1 MKHQSWFF
9 LILVLIGAVVLSG
22 CDIFGR
28 VQPEDPQV
36 VLQTSIASTQLALEE
51 IETIVAA
58 TLDAMPTVE
67 QKAPE
72 VPTPTG
78 IVAVPTSTT
87 IPTLQPTEA
96 PTSAPTEAPTSTP
109 TDMLTSTPTSAVPLA
124 QVSVPTNCR
133 TGPGII
139 FDQVSILDVGRQV
152 EVIARNASGTYWVVR
167 NPGGEGTCWLWDQ
180 YVTSQVAPP
189 TSRSGFSPT
198 PTPLQGDPTTVTM
211 RVSIPTN
218 CRGAGIPTRLSV
230 SYRQPDR

>member
-1 MKHQSWFF
+1 M
-9 LILVLIGAVVLSG
+9 AG
-22 CDIFGR
+22 CNR
-28 VQPEDPQV
+28 RPQV
-36 VLQTSIASTQLALEE
+36 VLQASIASTQLALEE

-139 FDQVSILDVGRQV
+139 FDQVSILDVGRRV

-180 YVTSQVAPP
+180 YVTITGSTADL
-189 TSRSGFSPT
+189 RSGILPRRQ
-198 PTPLQGDPTTVTM
+198 PHCRGDPHSTM
-211 RVSIPTN
+211 RSASRQRVAGHSLRCRSRPTGPL
-218 CRGAGIPTRLSV
+218 GARHATADFGD
-230 SYRQPDR
+230 Q